1 MLVEEQLKKLGLSLP
16 PPAEPMFQYVPVTVH
31 NGVAYV
37 SGQLPKEDG
46 EVRVTGKVGDALD
59 VETARRAAR
68 ICILQGLSCLKSAIG
83 SLDNV
88 DRILKVTG
96 FVASAPGFNQQPR
109 VIDAASDLLYDLF
122 GERGRHARSAVG
134 VTELPRNAPVE
145 IEMVIAV
152 KTADAVG

>member
-96 FVASAPGFNQQPR
+96 FVASAPGFNQQPQ

-152 KTADAVG
+152 KDG

>member
-16 PPAEPMFQYVPVTVH
+16 PPAEPTFQYVPVTVH

-46 EVRVTGKVGDALD
+46 EVRVTGKVGDALN

-96 FVASAPGFNQQPR
+96 FVASAPGFNQQPQ
-109 VIDAASDLLYDLF
+109 VIDAASSLLYDLF

-152 KTADAVG
+152 KDG

>member
-16 PPAEPMFQYVPVTVH
+16 PPAEPTFQYVPVTVH

-46 EVRVTGKVGDALD
+46 EVRITGKVGDALD

-96 FVASAPGFNQQPR
+96 FVASAPGFNQQPQ

>member
-96 FVASAPGFNQQPR
+96 FVASAPGFNQQPQ